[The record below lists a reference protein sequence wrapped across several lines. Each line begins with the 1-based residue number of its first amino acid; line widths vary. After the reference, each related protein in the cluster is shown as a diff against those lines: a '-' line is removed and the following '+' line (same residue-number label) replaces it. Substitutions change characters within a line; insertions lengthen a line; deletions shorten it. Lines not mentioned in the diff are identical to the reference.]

1 MMTRSRL
8 TEPTVAIF
16 DEASQAAK
24 KDSPE
29 AVSIGNDAGNKSTA
43 ATSTDGADAQA
54 KTPDA
59 VEVSESPGHE
69 QQNIPQGVRPYDDR
83 VPLLADGYAHDIHE
97 YYFKR
102 EVMDA
107 LGQKILSDGAYLF
120 VDFRFLK
127 P

>member
-1 MMTRSRL
+1 MMTRSRS

-29 AVSIGNDAGNKSTA
+29 AVSIGNDAENESTA
-43 ATSTDGADAQA
+43 VTSADGADAQA

-59 VEVSESPGHE
+59 VEDSESPGHE

-107 LGQKILSDGAYLF
+107 VGQKS
-120 VDFRFLK
+120 FRGRRIRLWTLGF
-127 P
+127 

>member
-1 MMTRSRL
+1 MMTRARSK
-8 TEPTVAIF
+8 EPTPVAIF

-102 EVMDA
+102 EVIDA
-107 LGQKILSDGAYLF
+107 VGQKILLMGRICLWTLGF
-120 VDFRFLK
+120 
-127 P
+127 